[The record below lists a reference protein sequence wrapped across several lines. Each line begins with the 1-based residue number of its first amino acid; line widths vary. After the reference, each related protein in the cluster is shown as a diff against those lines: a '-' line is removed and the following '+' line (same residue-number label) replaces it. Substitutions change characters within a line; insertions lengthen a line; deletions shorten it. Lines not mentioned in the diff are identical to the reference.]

1 METTRSDQKIVLD
14 RVMPRFGSAEEAMK
28 WYAEEPL
35 PGLSGA
41 TAMQLVAEGRLHDVL
56 AYIDAVDAGGFA

>member
-1 METTRSDQKIVLD
+1 
-14 RVMPRFGSAEEAMK
+14 MPRFGSAEEAMK

-56 AYIDAVDAGGFA
+56 AYIDAADAGGFA